1 MTSHLRLAWPL
12 LALVAVLAATIPSSV
27 LAISTEQF
35 YKEGEDIFDDW
46 DLCRTR
52 AEGEDGFFQVRS
64 ETSFRPI
71 IVGESL
77 GANADMAYRIGQQF
91 ARDYPDIHQ
100 RAENVFAFA
109 RDKIRYSS
117 DASQFGF
124 PEFAQ
129 NADEMTTTIDEEGS
143 ARGDC
148 EDYAILLAVLYKGA
162 GLRSAIVL
170 ASDHAATLVHLPGYE
185 GANQSLSI
193 GDEAGWVWGEAT
205 GGNNPLGWMPESY
218 IGAQLAAYEVED
230 EATEAAGPPD
240 KATTVVT
247 KGSGGGG
254 FGIPPFFI
262 VMAMMWLLSL
272 SRRRRARVRR

>member
-1 MTSHLRLAWPL
+1 MTSPLRRAWFL
-12 LALVAVLAATIPSSV
+12 LALAAILSATVPACV

-35 YKEGEDIFDDW
+35 YKEGDDIFDDW

-77 GANADMAYRIGQQF
+77 GANADRAYRIGQQF

-100 RAENVFAFA
+100 RAESVFAFA

-129 NADEMTTTIDEEGS
+129 NADEMATTIDEEGS

-148 EDYAILLAVLYKGA
+148 EDYAVLLAVLYKGA

-170 ASDHAATLVHLPGYE
+170 ASDHAATLVHLPAYE
-185 GANQSLSI
+185 GANHSLSI

-205 GGNNPLGWMPESY
+205 GGNNPLGWMPERY

-230 EATEAAGPPD
+230 EATEAAEPPD
-240 KATTVVT
+240 KPTTVVT

-272 SRRRRARVRR
+272 SRRQRARGRR